1 MYKIKNHYLQKIIAE
16 YAECTPTSYQ
26 ILGETNQPHD
36 ILFLYLTIPDH
47 FIVTGIDPSCVLNL
61 L

>member
-26 ILGETNQPHD
+26 IYDETNNPHT
-36 ILFLYLTIPDH
+36 ILSLDQTNSNQI
-47 FIVTGIDPSCVLNL
+47 IVTCIDPSCVLN
-61 L
+61 